1 MVLFSRRTV
10 FVFLLG
16 LLVFSSSCLVSEAV
30 EGQPANQKL
39 TIGLEGGG
47 VYQRRDSYHLIQTQD
62 EIFAAAAVGTPFE
75 HDANAWGGFGTLI
88 FGYVLDEKSGL
99 RLSIGGAE
107 VGTTDLSQV
116 PGGSVAAAGNPTNTS
131 LMPFLDASTHSGQQ
145 AVEIGGDQSNA
156 NALADLKFTYKSTD
170 VDVQLDFIREMKEV
184 KGWGLDAVLGVAYAY
199 FDQEASFSTTGV
211 DYDNS
216 NPTYTYTSETLR
228 DNLVGLKAGLKGGHG
243 LTKDL
248 RLNCSM
254 SAGFYYRM
262 TNFKG
267 QQSFD
272 NASLP
277 FSGVPTDYS
286 IGVSD
291 SDNNFVPRL
300 QLKVALAQT
309 AKTRYCLEVFYAFD
323 GWWNMTSVDNPTVR
337 YQAAGSDDLVDHAAR
352 IAGDDAVFQHYIGL
366 KLSW

>member
-1 MVLFSRRTV
+1 MILFFRRT
-10 FVFLLG
+10 FFLFLLG
-16 LLVFSSSCLVSEAV
+16 VLFLFSFCLACEAA
-30 EGQPANQKL
+30 EGQPAGQKL

-62 EIFAAAAVGTPFE
+62 EIFAAAAVGTPLE
-75 HDANAWGGFGTLI
+75 HDADAWGGFGTLI
-88 FGYVLDEKSGL
+88 FGYALDEKSGL
-99 RLSIGGAE
+99 QLSIGGTE

-116 PGGSVAAAGNPTNTS
+116 PGGSAAGIGNPTNTS
-131 LMPFLDASTHSGQQ
+131 LIPFLDASTHSGQQ
-145 AVEIGGDQSNA
+145 AVEIGGDQTNA
-156 NALADLKFTYKSTD
+156 NALADLKFTYKTTD
-170 VDVQLDFIREMKEV
+170 VDVQLDFIRAMREV
-184 KGWGLDAVLGVAYAY
+184 KGWGVDVVLGVAYAY

-211 DYDNS
+211 DYDNG

-228 DNLVGLKAGLKGGHG
+228 DNLVGIKAGFKGGHG
-243 LTKDL
+243 FTKDL

-262 TNFKG
+262 TDFKG

-277 FSGVPTDYS
+277 FTGAPADYS

-300 QLKVALAQT
+300 QLRVALAQT
-309 AKTRYCLEVFYAFD
+309 AKARYGLEVFYAFD
-323 GWWNMTSVDNPTVR
+323 GWWNMTSVDNPTVH